1 MVRECDTTPCTT
13 TTGPDFPANGTDTNN
28 GQCVPNSNGVYCP
41 PKTNDPSCRPWQ
53 LSNSRDSCFIDS
65 LANEALNIA
74 GATLH
79 VYKLLGV
86 HEQGKLV
93 DSVGFGTA
101 FSNGDLPGFPAKYAF
116 DAFVTQWRSLQK
128 GTNVPAAAYIG
139 YDFGEIKRLD
149 GSARMYGIDAN
160 VRKHITAFSI
170 KQSSN
175 ANHRVTKLRLER
187 SDDGVK
193 WYGVSI
199 VPIPD
204 NDCLNTILTKG
215 SVPSRYWR
223 FRPVEFNGG
232 ATDYWGVSAIQLFP
246 NYEATS
252 INNIEDKIFL
262 ENRDRDY
269 ADDPITI
276 KGYYDLVDIQSE
288 LSKFGIELPSQTLSM
303 RVNFSQC
310 VASLGRPLVVGDI
323 IEIPSEAQYS
333 AQMQKVLKWMEV
345 TDIAWSSEGYTPG
358 WQPTLQTITLQPA
371 MVSQETQDLFG
382 DLANQKD
389 PNGLGL
395 ITNNDGNDE
404 FFQDYFDASQ
414 TATANAKDDVPEK
427 GAEGSSTIR
436 AWEQNE
442 IDNAKAQGIPNLQKI
457 GLNYKGL
464 YVEDAMPPNNAAFT
478 EGVAYPTSPVH
489 GAYHRL
495 TFEGLSKDIP
505 AQLYRY
511 SSDKARWIYL
521 ETDRRAQFNPDMPT
535 LQEFLVSPTKR
546 PENKITK

>member
-1 MVRECDTTPCTT
+1 LD
-13 TTGPDFPANGTDTNN
+13 
-28 GQCVPNSNGVYCP
+28 
-41 PKTNDPSCRPWQ
+41 K
-53 LSNSRDSCFIDS
+53 SRDSCYIDS
-65 LANEALNIA
+65 LTNEALNIA

-93 DSVGFGTA
+93 DAVGYGSA
-101 FSNGDLPGFPAKYAF
+101 ISNGDLPGYPARYAF
-116 DAFVTQWRSLQK
+116 DAFVHEWRSIQK
-128 GTNVPAAAYIG
+128 GTNIPAGAFIG

-149 GSARMYGIDAN
+149 GSPRMYGIEAN
-160 VRKHITAFSI
+160 VRKHIMAFSI

-175 ANHRVTKLRLER
+175 AKNRATKLRLER

-204 NDCLNTILTKG
+204 NDCLNTVLTKS

-232 ATDYWGVSAIQLFP
+232 AVDYWGVQAIQLFP
-246 NYEATS
+246 DYQATD
-252 INNIEDKIFL
+252 INNIQDKIFL

-269 ADDPITI
+269 ASDPITI

-288 LSKFGIELPSQTLSM
+288 LSKFGIELPSQTLSL
-303 RVNFSQC
+303 RVNFTQC
-310 VASLGRPLVVGDI
+310 VAALGRPLVVGDI

-333 AQMQKVLKWMEV
+333 ALMKKVLKWMEV
-345 TDIAWSSEGYTPG
+345 TDIGWSSEGYTPG

-371 MVSQETQDLFG
+371 MVTQETQDLFG
-382 DLANQKD
+382 DLANVPA

-395 ITNNDGNDE
+395 IENNDGNDE

-436 AWEQNE
+436 AWEQYE
-442 IDNAKAQGIPNLQKI
+442 LDNAAAQGVKNLQKI

-478 EGVAYPTSPVH
+478 EGPTYPTGPVH

-505 AQLYRY
+505 AQLHRY

-521 ETDRRAQFNPDMPT
+521 ETDRRAQYNPDMPT
-535 LQEFLVSPTKR
+535 LQEFLVSPTKK